1 MQALGLLV
9 RRVRASAAAEGLSMT
24 ELSVL
29 GRLVRH
35 GAATTAELARAESV
49 KPQSMGTT
57 VAALEELG
65 LVKRSPHPTDGRQVN
80 IEAAE
85 KGRSLRQSLRD
96 AKIAWLAE
104 EMKGLSEDEQEVLFR
119 AGAILR
125 RLAER

>member
-9 RRVRASAAAEGLSMT
+9 RRVRASAASEGLSMT

-80 IEAAE
+80 IEATE